1 VLFVGNP
8 SDRPTDGGSAS
19 FQRTLL
25 AGMQRSRTAH
35 ECTYLQ
41 AVPGKVTIQ
50 AAVVQQ
56 RIDFVWFLSPYYEPV
71 EVPFATTVWDLGHR
85 ELPWFPEVS
94 LSGWTFDQREAY
106 YRYVLPRAS
115 AVVIGNGAGARS
127 IQDFYQVPRR
137 NIHEIPLPVDMGAIA
152 GIAADPGAPASYGLE
167 PGGYLFY
174 PAQFWPHKNHVT
186 LVDALALLRER
197 GSPFKL
203 AFAGSDKGN
212 RSHVEQFVA
221 ARGLSESVLF
231 LGFVDEKVL
240 HQLYL
245 NAFALLF
252 GSLLGPDNLPPLEA
266 MAHGCPVVSAAY
278 DGAQE
283 QLGDAALFF
292 EGLDA
297 DQAARQVARL
307 ADPKLR
313 SELAGRGR
321 SLARSRNA
329 DRYIQRVME
338 ILDGFASVRRLW
350 APCNAYRHS

>member
-1 VLFVGNP
+1 MP
-8 SDRPTDGGSAS
+8 ASSAS

-25 AGMQRSRTAH
+25 AGMQRSRGAH

-41 AVPGKVTIQ
+41 AAPGKVSIQ
-50 AAVVQQ
+50 SAVVQQ

-115 AVVIGNGAGARS
+115 VVVIGNGAGARS
-127 IQDFYQVPRR
+127 IQDFYQVSRR
-137 NIHEIPLPVDMGAIA
+137 NIHEIPLPVDLDRMG
-152 GIAADPGAPASYGLE
+152 GIAADPGALAPYGLA
-167 PGGYLFY
+167 PGAFLLY

-197 GSPFKL
+197 GSPLKL
-203 AFAGSDKGN
+203 VFTGSDKGN
-212 RSHVEQFVA
+212 RSHVEQFIA
-221 ARGLSESVLF
+221 GRGLRESVLF
-231 LGFVDEKVL
+231 LGFVDDMVL

-266 MAHGCPVVSAAY
+266 MAHGCPVVCAAFN
-278 DGAQE
+278 GARE
-283 QLGDAALFF
+283 QLEDAALYF

-297 DQAARQVARL
+297 EQAARQVARL
-307 ADPKLR
+307 ADPQLR
-313 SELAGRGR
+313 SELIGRGR
-321 SLARSRNA
+321 SLVRPRNA
-329 DRYIQRVME
+329 DGYIQRVME
-338 ILDGFASVRRLW
+338 ILDGVAGVRRLW
-350 APCNAYRHS
+350 PPCNAYRHS